1 MSNQIES
8 GSKVII
14 LSNNCKGVVS
24 AILCYADGKRFAEVR
39 ENSGKKYQF
48 YDVNNLALDMDIDIN
63 KPIL

>member
-1 MSNQIES
+1 MSNKIEP
-8 GSKVII
+8 GSKIII
-14 LSNNCKGVVS
+14 LSNKQKGVVG
-24 AILCYADGKRFAEVR
+24 AILCYTDGRRFAEVH